1 VELDTGGFSKS
12 ADTWGRTREGKWGG
26 VGRACHVAEGEREKE
41 GGGVAQGQLS
51 DRGALSGVVRAGST
65 HWRQRRPGEQGRAA
79 GRGRRGAADWWGR
92 AATGPGV
99 CGGVQEGEG

>member
-1 VELDTGGFSKS
+1 VGENERGKMGRGWSGVPRSGGRK
-12 ADTWGRTREGKWGG
+12 RE
-26 VGRACHVAEGEREKE
+26 R